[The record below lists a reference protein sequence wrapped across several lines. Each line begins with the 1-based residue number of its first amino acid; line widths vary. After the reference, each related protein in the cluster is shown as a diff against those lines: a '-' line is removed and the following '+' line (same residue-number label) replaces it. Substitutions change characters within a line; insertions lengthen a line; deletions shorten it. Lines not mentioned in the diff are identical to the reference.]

1 MTYDHLLSNTDS
13 LMKQMFWFQQT
24 ITQPKAA
31 SHHGVAIKY
40 MDLKEM
46 RNTFILELKTTAMNW
61 VYSRKKYNQ
70 LFQDEL
76 PKRKGDAMNVQSYL
90 QQVAEHKFRKGCPQG
105 QFGELL
111 LFNFVQHFFKAP
123 PLLRKMS
130 ITTNPAIERHGAD
143 AIHYKEFADNHI
155 FILGESKCYE
165 SKYKFNAALKK
176 SVDSIF
182 TSFENIEQE
191 MVLYYMDDFIDPE
204 LQPIAT
210 ALKDGDLSNARF
222 ELVCMVAY
230 EETSDIDA
238 ASENEIKANIEACI
252 TDRWNNAPA
261 DLYDT
266 RRPHVVDRINYVV
279 FPAWGLDKLLGDF

>member
-1 MTYDHLLSNTDS
+1 MAYDHLLSNTDS

-24 ITQPKAA
+24 IAEPRAA
-31 SHHGVAIKY
+31 SHRGVAIKY

-46 RNTFILELKTTAMNW
+46 RSSFILELKSTAMNW
-61 VYSRKKYNQ
+61 VYATKKYNE
-70 LFQDEL
+70 LLQDEL
-76 PKRKGDAMNVQSYL
+76 PKRGGDFMNALSYL
-90 QQVAEHKFRKGCPQG
+90 QQLADHKFRKGCPQG

-111 LFNFVQHFFKAP
+111 LFNFIQHFFGAP

-143 AIHYKEFADNHI
+143 AIHYKEVNQNHV

-182 TSFENIEQE
+182 TSFENIEEE
-191 MVLYYMDDFIDPE
+191 MMLYYHDDFIDPE
-204 LQPIAT
+204 LRKIAT
-210 ALKDGDLSNARF
+210 DLKDGKLNNARF

-230 EETSDIDA
+230 EETSNIDA
-238 ASENEIKANIEACI
+238 ASEAEIRANIEACI
-252 TDRWNNAPA
+252 TDRWKNAPTDIYSA
-261 DLYDT
+261 

-279 FPAWGLDKLLGDF
+279 FPAWGLDKLLGEF